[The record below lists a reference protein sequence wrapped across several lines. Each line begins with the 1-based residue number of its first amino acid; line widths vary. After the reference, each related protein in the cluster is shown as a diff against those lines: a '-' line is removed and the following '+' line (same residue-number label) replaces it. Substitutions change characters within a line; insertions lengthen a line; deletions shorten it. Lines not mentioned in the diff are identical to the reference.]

1 MRNLQGFAP
10 SPASK
15 APPSRRAPRSLRKG
29 TLMQNCLSP
38 PKGTIFQGHTKRKA
52 LPICLAQQ
60 TRLTRQLR
68 NSPRCLL
75 ASSVYPNQRKRRKRR
90 KRAGDI
96 APRNLILIHQKHLQR
111 VRRSSAEWGRLH
123 RSLSAFVQR
132 TSPCPTHSTVLVPAP
147 DKRLE
152 VFIKTF

>member
-1 MRNLQGFAP
+1 METSFLSPDSPVPSLVHERNLFLFFYRCQIDMRNLQGFAP

-96 APRNLILIHQKHLQR
+96 APRNLVS
-111 VRRSSAEWGRLH
+111 VRRLQMC
-123 RSLSAFVQR
+123 F
-132 TSPCPTHSTVLVPAP
+132 
-147 DKRLE
+147 
-152 VFIKTF
+152 